1 MAARRGGGG
10 NTQTEV
16 IQQVER
22 RLRGECA
29 ETARALQWEIAYA
42 CIAGIVIL
50 GVVYFVGHPSDTS
63 NGKEILDRLNKM
75 NKHFEAQMNGL
86 NASMQMRFDEKFAI
100 VNKEFASMHSRFTT
114 IDEKFAIVD
123 KEFASMHNSFTDLKE
138 RFEIVHQ

>member
-29 ETARALQWEIAYA
+29 ETARALQWDMAYA
-42 CIAGIVIL
+42 CIAGLVIL
-50 GVVYFVGHPSDTS
+50 GVVYFVGSLHPLNAS
-63 NGKEILDRLNKM
+63 NGKEILDQLNEMSK
-75 NKHFEAQMNGL
+75 QMNSM
-86 NASMQMRFDEKFAI
+86 NASMHM
-100 VNKEFASMHSRFTT
+100 RFTT

-123 KEFASMHNSFTDLKE
+123 EKFAIVVKKLDELKN
-138 RFEIVHQ
+138 RVDNLPLMVCQASGHV